1 MRFGSTLMVA
11 GLALLA
17 ATSAQAQ
24 TSYQAM
30 TPSGGYVYTGPD
42 ASSYSPVYNTNAQPL
57 SMQQAIKGKNS
68 PSYSFKNSRQPY
80 NFGTTD
86 AKGGP
91 MTMEEATRLRAL
103 RDQQAIDY
111 DRELTAKI
119 NAQNAAPAQQ
129 GYYNNLSQFLPGAQQ
144 QPPRPTKKRLV
155 YREEANPLRTPP
167 RLFNPDQ

>member
-24 TSYQAM
+24 TSYQAV

-42 ASSYSPVYNTNAQPL
+42 VSSYSPIYNTNAQPL
-57 SMQQAIKGKNS
+57 SMEQAIKGKNA
-68 PSYSFKNSRQPY
+68 PSYSFKNSKQPY

-86 AKGGP
+86 AKRGP
-91 MTMEEATRLRAL
+91 MTSEEASRMRML
-103 RDQQAIDY
+103 RDQQAILEEEK
-111 DRELTAKI
+111 RAAII

-129 GYYNNLSQFLPGAQQ
+129 GYNNLTQFLPGGQQ
-144 QPPRPTKKRLV
+144 QQQRPTKKRLV
-155 YREEANPLRTPP
+155 YREDADPLRAPP